1 MIPDFEQCMRAVE
14 SKDARFDGWFFTA
27 VKTTKI
33 YCRPSCPARTPFA
46 RNVEFLPTAA
56 AAQKAGY
63 RACKRCRPD
72 ASPGSP
78 EWDPRGDVVARAMR
92 LIADGVID
100 RDGVGGL
107 AQRLAY
113 SERQVSRL
121 LVAEVGAGPLALA
134 RAQRAQTAR
143 VLIETTDLTFA
154 DVAFASGFASI
165 RQFNDTIR
173 EVFAVTPSALRA
185 RKAPTSEP
193 GNVTVRLAV
202 RTPFDGAGLL
212 AFLALRAV
220 DGVEEVVDGSY
231 RRSLV
236 LPHGAG
242 VMTVTPGVDHVI
254 GAFRLD
260 DLRDLTAA
268 VARTRRLFDL
278 DADPASVNAALTR
291 DPILKPL
298 VKARPGL
305 RVPGHPDGTELIT
318 RAVIGQQ
325 VSVAGARTIAAR
337 LAHRIGKPLD
347 ASAGSITH
355 RFPDAAA
362 IAAVSA
368 EDLPIPRKRGEALRA
383 VAGAI
388 ADGDLVIDPGADRD
402 ELRAQLVALPGIGPW
417 TAEYVLMRAVGDPD
431 AFMPTDL
438 GVRHALKAAGVDATP
453 KAALARAE
461 AWRPWRAYAN
471 AHLWASLAPPSP
483 APLPPPAPLRTQS
496 AGQGLRNAY
505 RITEGA

>member
-1 MIPDFEQCMRAVE
+1 MPDPEQCQRAIE

-33 YCRPSCPARTPFA
+33 YCRPSCPARTPYA
-46 RNVEFLPTAA
+46 HNVEFLPTAA

-78 EWDPRGDVVARAMR
+78 EWDPRGDIVARAMR

-100 RDGVGGL
+100 RGGVPEL
-107 AQRLAY
+107 ARRLAY
-113 SERQVSRL
+113 SERQINRL

-154 DVAFASGFASI
+154 NIAFASGFASI

-173 EVFAVTPSALRA
+173 EVFAVTPTALRTGKDA
-185 RKAPTSEP
+185 IAEP
-193 GNVTVRLAV
+193 GHVVVRLAA
-202 RTPFDGAGLL
+202 RPPFDGESIIE
-212 AFLALRAV
+212 FLAQRAV
-220 DGVEEVVDGSY
+220 EGVEEVVDGSY
-231 RRSLV
+231 RRSLD
-236 LPHGAG
+236 LPHGVG
-242 VMTVTPGVDHVI
+242 VMTVTPGADHVI
-254 GAFRLD
+254 AAYRLD

-278 DADPASVNAALTR
+278 DADPASVAATLRTDDVMR
-291 DPILKPL
+291 PL
-298 VKARPGL
+298 VAARPGL

-325 VSVAGARTIAAR
+325 VSVAGARTIASR
-337 LAHRIGKPLD
+337 LAPRFGKPLD
-347 ASAGSITH
+347 APSGSVTH

-362 IAAVSA
+362 LAAVEP
-368 EDLPIPRKRGEALRA
+368 EDLPMPRRRAAALVA
-383 VAGAI
+383 VVTAI
-388 ADGDLVIDPGADRD
+388 ADGDLIIDPGADR
-402 ELRAQLVALPGIGPW
+402 ERLRAQLVALPGIGPW

-438 GVRHALKAAGVDATP
+438 GVRHALEALGVDSTP
-453 KAALARAE
+453 RAVLARAE
-461 AWRPWRAYAN
+461 RWRPWRAYAN
-471 AHLWASLAPPSP
+471 AQLWASLTS
-483 APLPPPAPLRTQS
+483 
-496 AGQGLRNAY
+496 
-505 RITEGA
+505 

>member
-1 MIPDFEQCMRAVE
+1 MPDPEQCLRAIE

-46 RNVEFLPTAA
+46 KNVEFLPTAA

-100 RDGVGGL
+100 RGGVPEL
-107 AQRLAY
+107 ARRLAY
-113 SERQVSRL
+113 SERQINRL
-121 LVAEVGAGPLALA
+121 LVTEVGAGPLALA

-154 DVAFASGFASI
+154 NIAFASGFASI

-173 EVFAVTPSALRA
+173 DVFAVTPTVLRTGKHTTA
-185 RKAPTSEP
+185 EP
-193 GNVTVRLAV
+193 GHVVVRLAA
-202 RTPFDGAGLL
+202 RPPFDGGQIID
-212 AFLALRAV
+212 FLAQRAV
-220 DGVEEVVDGSY
+220 PGVEEVIDGSY
-231 RRSLV
+231 RRSLD

-242 VMTVTPGVDHVI
+242 VMTITPGSDHVT
-254 GAFRLD
+254 AAYRLD

-278 DADPASVNAALTR
+278 DADPASVAATLRTDAVLR
-291 DPILKPL
+291 LL
-298 VKARPGL
+298 VTARPGL

-325 VSVAGARTIAAR
+325 VSVAGARTISAR

-347 ASAGSITH
+347 APSGSITH
-355 RFPDAAA
+355 RFPDASA
-362 IAAVSA
+362 IAALQS
-368 EDLPIPRKRGEALRA
+368 EDLPMPRKRGTALIA
-383 VAGAI
+383 VATAI
-388 ADGDLVIDPGADRD
+388 ADGDLVIDPGVDR
-402 ELRAQLVALPGIGPW
+402 ERLRAQLVARAGIGPW

-438 GVRHALKAAGVDATP
+438 GVRHALSALGVDATP
-453 KAALARAE
+453 RAALVRAE
-461 AWRPWRAYAN
+461 RWRPWRAYAN
-471 AHLWASLAPPSP
+471 AHLWASLTP
-483 APLPPPAPLRTQS
+483 
-496 AGQGLRNAY
+496 
-505 RITEGA
+505 

>member
-1 MIPDFEQCMRAVE
+1 MVHLVIPDPEQCLRAIE

-27 VKTTKI
+27 VRTTKI

-100 RDGVGGL
+100 RGGVSEL
-107 AQRLAY
+107 ARRLAY
-113 SERQVSRL
+113 SERQINRL

-154 DVAFASGFASI
+154 NIAFASGFASI

-173 EVFAVTPSALRA
+173 DVFAVTPTTLRSGKHA
-185 RKAPTSEP
+185 STEP
-193 GNVTVRLAV
+193 GHVVVRLAA
-202 RTPFDGAGLL
+202 RPPFDGQQIIE
-212 AFLALRAV
+212 FLALRAV
-220 DGVEEVVDGSY
+220 AGVEEVVDGSY
-231 RRSLV
+231 RRSLD

-242 VMTVTPGVDHVI
+242 VMTVTPGPDHVI
-254 GAFRLD
+254 GAYRLE

-278 DADPASVNAALTR
+278 DADPVSVATTLGS
-291 DPILKPL
+291 DDVLGPM
-298 VKARPGL
+298 VDARPGL
-305 RVPGHPDGTELIT
+305 RVPGHPDGTELVT
-318 RAVIGQQ
+318 RAIIGQQ

-337 LAHRIGKPLD
+337 LAQRIGKPLD
-347 ASAGSITH
+347 APSGSITH
-355 RFPDAAA
+355 RFPDASA
-362 IAAVSA
+362 IAAVFP
-368 EDLPIPRKRGEALRA
+368 EDFPMPRRRGEALRT
-383 VAGAI
+383 VAAAI
-388 ADGDLVIDPGADRD
+388 ADGDLVIDPGVDRD
-402 ELRAQLVALPGIGPW
+402 GLRAQLVALPGVGPW

-438 GVRHALKAAGVDATP
+438 GVRHALAAAGLDSSP

-461 AWRPWRAYAN
+461 RWRPWRAYAN
-471 AHLWASLAPPSP
+471 AQLWASLTP
-483 APLPPPAPLRTQS
+483 
-496 AGQGLRNAY
+496 
-505 RITEGA
+505 

>member
-1 MIPDFEQCMRAVE
+1 MIPDPEQCLRAIE

-33 YCRPSCPARTPFA
+33 YCRPSCPARTPYA

-56 AAQKAGY
+56 AAQRAGY

-100 RDGVGGL
+100 RGGVPEL
-107 AQRLAY
+107 ARRLAY
-113 SERQVSRL
+113 SERQINRL

-154 DVAFASGFASI
+154 NIAFASGFASI

-173 EVFAVTPSALRA
+173 EVFAVTPTALRTG
-185 RKAPTSEP
+185 K
-193 GNVTVRLAV
+193 VTTTETGHVVVRLAA
-202 RTPFDGAGLL
+202 RPPFDGENIIE
-212 AFLALRAV
+212 FLAQRAV
-220 DGVEEVVDGSY
+220 EGVEEVLDGSY
-231 RRSLV
+231 RRSLD

-242 VMTVTPGVDHVI
+242 VMTISPGADHVI
-254 GAFRLD
+254 AAYRLD

-278 DADPASVNAALTR
+278 DADPVSVAAMLRTDDVLR
-291 DPILKPL
+291 PL
-298 VKARPGL
+298 IDQRAGL

-337 LAHRIGKPLD
+337 LARRMGKPLD
-347 ASAGSITH
+347 APSGSITH
-355 RFPDAAA
+355 RFPEAAA
-362 IAAVSA
+362 LAAVA
-368 EDLPIPRKRGEALRA
+368 PEDLPMPRRRGEAVRA
-383 VAGAI
+383 VAAAI
-388 ADGDLVIDPGADRD
+388 ADGDLVIDPGVDRD
-402 ELRAQLVALPGIGPW
+402 RLRAQLVALPGIGPW

-438 GVRHALKAAGVDATP
+438 GVRHALEAAGANATP
-453 KAALARAE
+453 RAALARAE
-461 AWRPWRAYAN
+461 RWRPWRAYAN
-471 AHLWASLAPPSP
+471 AQLWASLTPSP
-483 APLPPPAPLRTQS
+483 APPTHPS
-496 AGQGLRNAY
+496 RNSHQKRVPQRAFLV
-505 RITEGA
+505 RVADEGA

>member
-1 MIPDFEQCMRAVE
+1 MPDPEQCLRAIE

-33 YCRPSCPARTPFA
+33 YCRPSCPARTPYA

-100 RDGVGGL
+100 RGGVPEL
-107 AQRLAY
+107 ARRLAY
-113 SERQVSRL
+113 SERQINRL
-121 LVAEVGAGPLALA
+121 LIAEVGAGPLALA

-154 DVAFASGFASI
+154 NIAFASGFASI

-173 EVFAVTPSALRA
+173 EVFAVTPTALRTG
-185 RKAPTSEP
+185 KATTAEP
-193 GNVTVRLAV
+193 GHVVVRLAA
-202 RTPFDGAGLL
+202 RPPFNGEQIIE
-212 AFLALRAV
+212 FLARRAV
-220 DGVEEVVDGSY
+220 AGVEDVIDGSY
-231 RRSLV
+231 RRSLD
-236 LPHGAG
+236 LPNGAG
-242 VMTVTPGVDHVI
+242 VMTITPGPDHVI
-254 GAFRLD
+254 GAYRLD

-268 VARTRRLFDL
+268 AARTRRLFDL
-278 DADPASVNAALTR
+278 DADPVSVNAALGA
-291 DPILKPL
+291 DPILRPL
-298 VKARPGL
+298 VKRQPGL

-347 ASAGSITH
+347 APSGSITH
-355 RFPDAAA
+355 RFPDASA
-362 IAAVSA
+362 IAAVDP
-368 EDLPIPRKRGEALRA
+368 EDLPMPRRRAEALRT
-383 VAGAI
+383 VAAAI
-388 ADGDLVIDPGADRD
+388 ADGDLVIDPGVDRD
-402 ELRAQLVALPGIGPW
+402 RLRAQLVALPGIGPW

-438 GVRHALKAAGVDATP
+438 GVRHALAALGVDATP
-453 KAALARAE
+453 RAALARAE
-461 AWRPWRAYAN
+461 RWRPWRAYAN
-471 AHLWASLAPPSP
+471 AQLWASLPP
-483 APLPPPAPLRTQS
+483 
-496 AGQGLRNAY
+496 
-505 RITEGA
+505 

>member
-1 MIPDFEQCMRAVE
+1 MVHGVMPDPEQCLRAIE

-100 RDGVGGL
+100 RGGVPEL
-107 AQRLAY
+107 ARRLAY
-113 SERQVSRL
+113 SERQINRL

-154 DVAFASGFASI
+154 NIAFASGFASI

-173 EVFAVTPSALRA
+173 EVFAVTPTALRTG
-185 RKAPTSEP
+185 KDTSAEP
-193 GNVTVRLAV
+193 GHVVVRLAA
-202 RTPFDGAGLL
+202 RPPFDGAQIIE
-212 AFLALRAV
+212 FLTQRAV
-220 DGVEEVVDGSY
+220 TGVEEVIDGSY
-231 RRSLV
+231 RRSLD

-242 VMTVTPGVDHVI
+242 VMTITTGSDHVI
-254 GAFRLD
+254 AAYRLD

-268 VARTRRLFDL
+268 VERTRRLFDL
-278 DADPASVNAALTR
+278 DADPVSVAATLRTDDVLR
-291 DPILKPL
+291 PL
-298 VKARPGL
+298 VAARPGL

-347 ASAGSITH
+347 AASGSITH

-362 IAAVSA
+362 LAAVEP
-368 EDLPIPRKRGEALRA
+368 EDLPMPHRRGAALIT
-383 VAGAI
+383 VATAI
-388 ADGDLVIDPGADRD
+388 ADGDLVIDPGVDRD
-402 ELRAQLVALPGIGPW
+402 RLRAQLVALPGIGPW

-438 GVRHALKAAGVDATP
+438 GVRHALAAVGVDAAP
-453 KAALARAE
+453 RAALARAE
-461 AWRPWRAYAN
+461 RWRPWRAYAN
-471 AHLWASLAPPSP
+471 AHLWASLAPP
-483 APLPPPAPLRTQS
+483 APTFTRPRRPQ
-496 AGQGLRNAY
+496 
-505 RITEGA
+505 

>member
-1 MIPDFEQCMRAVE
+1 MVHLVMPDPEQCLRAIE
-14 SKDARFDGWFFTA
+14 SKHPRFDGWFFTA

-100 RDGVGGL
+100 RGGVPEL
-107 AQRLAY
+107 ARRLAY
-113 SERQVSRL
+113 SERQINRL

-154 DVAFASGFASI
+154 NIAFASGFASI

-173 EVFAVTPSALRA
+173 EVFAVTPTALRTG
-185 RKAPTSEP
+185 KLTIDEP
-193 GNVTVRLAV
+193 GHVVVRLAA
-202 RTPFDGAGLL
+202 RPPFNGEQIIE
-212 AFLALRAV
+212 FLALRAV
-220 DGVEEVVDGSY
+220 AGVEEVIDGSY
-231 RRSLV
+231 RRSLD

-242 VMTVTPGVDHVI
+242 LMTITPRPDHVI
-254 GAFRLD
+254 GAYRLD
-260 DLRDLTAA
+260 DLRDLTAV

-278 DADPASVNAALTR
+278 DADPASVNATLGD
-291 DPILKPL
+291 DPILAPL

-337 LAHRIGKPLD
+337 LAQRIGKPLD
-347 ASAGSITH
+347 APSGSITH
-355 RFPDAAA
+355 RFPDASA
-362 IAAVSA
+362 IAAVDPV
-368 EDLPIPRKRGEALRA
+368 DLPMPRRRGEALRS
-383 VAGAI
+383 VATAI
-388 ADGDLVIDPGADRD
+388 ADGDLVIDPGVDRD
-402 ELRAQLVALPGIGPW
+402 RLRVQLVALPGIGPW

-438 GVRHALKAAGVDATP
+438 GVRHALEAIGVDATP
-453 KAALARAE
+453 RTALTRAE
-461 AWRPWRAYAN
+461 RWRPWRAYAN
-471 AHLWASLAPPSP
+471 AHLWASLTP
-483 APLPPPAPLRTQS
+483 
-496 AGQGLRNAY
+496 
-505 RITEGA
+505 

>member
-1 MIPDFEQCMRAVE
+1 MRAVE

-107 AQRLAY
+107 ARRLSY
-113 SERQVSRL
+113 SERQVNRL

-154 DVAFASGFASI
+154 DVTFASGFASI

-173 EVFAVTPSALRA
+173 EVFAVTPTALRA

-202 RTPFDGAGLL
+202 RPPFDGAGLL
-212 AFLALRAV
+212 EFLARRAV

-231 RRSLV
+231 RRSLD

-242 VMTVTPGVDHVI
+242 VMTVTPGINHVV

-291 DPILKPL
+291 DPILCPL
-298 VKARPGL
+298 VKACPGL

-337 LAHRIGKPLD
+337 LAARIGKPLD
-347 ASAGSITH
+347 APAGSVTH

-362 IAAVSA
+362 IAAVAA
-368 EDLPIPRKRGEALRA
+368 EDLPMPRARGEALRT
-383 VAGAI
+383 VAAAI
-388 ADGDLVIDPGADRD
+388 ADGDLMIDPGADRV

-438 GVRHALKAAGVDATP
+438 GVRHALEAYGLDASP
-453 KAALARAE
+453 RAALERAE
-461 AWRPWRAYAN
+461 PWRPWRAYAN
-471 AHLWASLAPPSP
+471 AHLWASL
-483 APLPPPAPLRTQS
+483 PPPTLSGPPRPSPLRTQS
-496 AGQGLRNAY
+496 ARPGAPNAY
-505 RITEGA
+505 RINEGA